1 MEQLKEIAEK
11 LGLTFQAAWP
21 HYVSYLQIRAVWPAL
36 CCILVC
42 LVLAWFL
49 YIPKATRQGWQD
61 LIENET
67 DAKEKETLSDDDRT
81 LLFLKEKWD
90 RNTFAQ
96 LEAFAR
102 DLVEVYKRPPM
113 TAPSA
118 PGIAPEEI
126 RYTNRLANFFSQVAD
141 EIEWRWPKLV

>member
-67 DAKEKETLSDDDRT
+67 DAKEKETLKFNQNFSIALFVIP
-81 LLFLKEKWD
+81 LLIAGLIL
-90 RNTFAQ
+90 ACS
-96 LEAFAR
+96 
-102 DLVEVYKRPPM
+102 DLV
-113 TAPSA
+113 TAVW
-118 PGIAPEEI
+118 APEGM
-126 RYTNRLANFFSQVAD
+126 AMD
-141 EIEWRWPKLV
+141 KLLHGLRCY